1 MTDTSTQDFYARQAA
16 DARGPEPDHPRKKK
30 GRRIW
35 RIAAA
40 AGASVVLLAG
50 LAVGGG
56 YLYINHMAGSVQRIK
71 VAALDAKD
79 QPAATTGS
87 LNILLTA
94 SGLFPGEDTQ
104 TGLIELLHLD
114 ANHQGG
120 AVISFPANL
129 LVSVPG
135 HGEQRLGVVTSIG
148 GPSLLIST
156 LEDLTD
162 VRINHYSRIT
172 YSGLSQVVG
181 SMDGVDVI
189 VPYPVISFGVHFH
202 AGVNHITDYTAL
214 PYVRQPQVGQV
225 TRTALQEN
233 LFRAIL
239 HKIARE
245 RYFFFTDWHVID
257 AVVHAVTVDSDL
269 SNSQVVGLALSLGHL
284 AGRDGVSIDVP
295 TTGPPDAGYTEPVYL
310 RTHLADELWE
320 AIRDD
325 TVALFAERHPSTVTP
340 VDPG

>member
-16 DARGPEPDHPRKKK
+16 DARGPEPDHPKKRK

-40 AGASVVLLAG
+40 AGASLILLVG
-50 LAVGGG
+50 LAVGSG
-56 YLYINHMAGSVQRIK
+56 YLYINHVAGSVQRIK
-71 VAALDAKD
+71 VAALTAKD
-79 QPAATTGS
+79 QPAAPPGS

-94 SGLFPGEDTQ
+94 SGLFAGENAQ

-114 ANHQGG
+114 ADHHDG

-148 GPSLLIST
+148 GPSLLIRT
-156 LEDLTD
+156 VEHLTD

-172 YSGLSQVVG
+172 YSGLSQVIG

-189 VPYPVISFGVHFH
+189 VPYPTTSFGVHFH
-202 AGVNHITDYTAL
+202 AGENHITAYTAG
-214 PYVRQPQVGQV
+214 PYVRQPAVSQV

-239 HKIARE
+239 HKIANR
-245 RYFFFTDWHVID
+245 RYFVFTDWRVIN
-257 AVVHAVTVDSDL
+257 AVAHAVSVDSDL
-269 SNSQVVGLALSLGHL
+269 SNSQIISLAMSLGHL
-284 AGRDGVSIDVP
+284 EGRDGVSIDVP
-295 TTGPPDAGYTEPVYL
+295 TMGPPHAGYTEPVYL
-310 RTHLADELWE
+310 RTRLDDELWQ
-320 AIRDD
+320 AIRDNR
-325 TVALFAERHPSTVTP
+325 VLEFALHHPSTVTP